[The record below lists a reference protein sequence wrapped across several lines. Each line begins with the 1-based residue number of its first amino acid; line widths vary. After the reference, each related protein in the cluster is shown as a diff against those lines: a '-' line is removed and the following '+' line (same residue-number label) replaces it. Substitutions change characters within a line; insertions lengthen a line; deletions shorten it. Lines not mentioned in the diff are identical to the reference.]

1 MDGLIQIAGRRHNT
15 EDLIAT
21 VLAVEPHSFVYKN
34 ALAVFSVSVLK
45 LERVVVVA
53 EQKPNC
59 TDEQAFTWM
68 NSVVPAIESIHSINL
83 YGLILVKAGHLPRD
97 SGGRVL
103 VHETKQRFLEGQ
115 LHPENILMCPYQC
128 ITNLPTAKV
137 HSSAMNNAK
146 IIGDLVMGR
155 AGSVSS
161 GTQSQQRMD
170 GDPAAKMDFIADIL
184 RWNAQENPDTKLFTL
199 IDSKASGTHCDGHAA
214 KTLTAQQLHKKAERL
229 AFFIQDKLKLNSG
242 DHIAL
247 IYPAGLDLVCA
258 FYACLYIGIVPVL
271 IQPPSITSASSNLP
285 TIKIVVEVS
294 NSRAILT
301 LHTVT
306 RFLKSKEIHNINL
319 FGENS
324 GTKNALF
331 KLPNYL
337 HWNGGYSHYR
347 SKTLPPMLETDDISN
362 KKLEKFYKAPTTE
375 LIAYLDFSVST
386 TGILSGVKISHQAV
400 MSMCRAH
407 KAVGDLGPTRELA
420 VCLDPYSG
428 LGLVLWILSVQ
439 DVYCSY
445 SAVELCCKEL
455 GNDAESLKTKGMSL
469 SCVQTCVV
477 VSEERPR
484 QALLTSFSTL
494 LSPVGLPSSSVTA
507 SFSCRVNPLV
517 ALQGPH
523 QPEASIVYIDQRALR
538 VDRVSLLE
546 RGAPYSVGI
555 MECAKVAP
563 GVQVAIVNPETK
575 MACAV
580 TDLGEIWVSSL
591 HNGSGYYGLRDEDND
606 TLSREHF
613 RAVMA
618 GGGDTTA
625 VFARTGYLGFV
636 KKSDKPDKNGVVH
649 DSLIVVGA
657 LDEALIIKGARY
669 HPSDIEASVVRCSRS
684 IVSSAVFTS
693 NNLLVVVAELKGE
706 ENEALDIV
714 PLITTALVEEQQLIV
729 GIVVVADPGTIPI
742 NARGEKQRVHIKD
755 LFLADQI
762 DPIYVAYNL

>member
-1 MDGLIQIAGRRHNT
+1 M
-15 EDLIAT
+15 
-21 VLAVEPHSFVYKN
+21 
-34 ALAVFSVSVLK
+34 
-45 LERVVVVA
+45 
-53 EQKPNC
+53 
-59 TDEQAFTWM
+59 
-68 NSVVPAIESIHSINL
+68 
-83 YGLILVKAGHLPRD
+83 
-97 SGGRVL
+97 
-103 VHETKQRFLEGQ
+103 
-115 LHPENILMCPYQC
+115 
-128 ITNLPTAKV
+128 
-137 HSSAMNNAK
+137 
-146 IIGDLVMGR
+146 
-155 AGSVSS
+155 
-161 GTQSQQRMD
+161 
-170 GDPAAKMDFIADIL
+170 
-184 RWNAQENPDTKLFTL
+184 
-199 IDSKASGTHCDGHAA
+199 
-214 KTLTAQQLHKKAERL
+214 
-229 AFFIQDKLKLNSG
+229 
-242 DHIAL
+242 
-247 IYPAGLDLVCA
+247 
-258 FYACLYIGIVPVL
+258 
-271 IQPPSITSASSNLP
+271 
-285 TIKIVVEVS
+285 
-294 NSRAILT
+294 
-301 LHTVT
+301 
-306 RFLKSKEIHNINL
+306 
-319 FGENS
+319 
-324 GTKNALF
+324 
-331 KLPNYL
+331 
-337 HWNGGYSHYR
+337 
-347 SKTLPPMLETDDISN
+347 
-362 KKLEKFYKAPTTE
+362 
-375 LIAYLDFSVST
+375 DFSVST

-428 LGLVLWILSVQ
+428 LGLVLWILSGVYSGHHTYLVCLPDVEVNPLLWLGVVSENKVQ